1 MSSATA
7 STARKASQE
16 EIDRFG
22 GIEHWECG
30 VTLGF
35 ACHGVAAFWPY
46 GFGKKLHLSEEEAI
60 ACAKEWAR

>member
-22 GIEHWECG
+22 GLEHWECG
-30 VTLGF
+30 VMGF
-35 ACHGVAAFWPY
+35 ACSGIAAFPEY
-46 GFGKKLHLSEEEAI
+46 GRGKKLHLSEEDAT